1 MLSSAAT
8 PSKEVVQAIAGEMAI
23 GIERAVDCWMAEI
36 DLVLAD
42 TRLTT
47 LGRLYAVKD
56 VVERYK
62 KLSGKKSLE
71 GRVA

>member
-1 MLSSAAT
+1 
-8 PSKEVVQAIAGEMAI
+8 VQAIAGEMAI

-56 VVERYK
+56 VVDRYK